1 MKLIYFAIF
10 YCNIQ
15 KASDGVSP
23 KHAGGDVQGDNVQGD
38 ETGER
43 LLQARRLTAAGMQ
56 RHAVGDLTQA
66 AAFYAQ
72 ALEIDPEQADAA
84 HYAGVAALQ
93 QGDGAGA
100 HGLLARA
107 VVLRPAFAE
116 ALVNLSGSLI
126 AAHDWRRAVACAAR
140 ALRLSPVAPIAWN
153 NLGQAL
159 RGAGDFVAAAGGFVR
174 ALELSPGFAQAEN
187 NLAETLLLRAER
199 LPEGEG
205 LPTAIE
211 LLRRALALQ
220 PSRTAT
226 AHKLV
231 CALDRQGEAL
241 RGAGMFYEAAALFE
255 TALRLAPG
263 VSEARYHLALTRLD
277 QGREDE
283 AEALLRETLRRD
295 PAADYARL
303 GLACLLRNRNDA
315 GPAGALRWRALARQV
330 LAAAPANG
338 EALYLLGLES
348 LDDGVPETGER
359 WWRRA
364 AAPESATADVYCNL
378 GHALHA
384 QGRLQQAETHYRQ
397 AAALDP
403 AHALTRWNLGLA
415 RLAQGD
421 YRQGWRLYEWR
432 WRLPGI
438 EDIQRPEPL
447 WRGEDLAGKS
457 ILLYAEQGLGDGIQ
471 FSRYAALIREKGARV
486 TLLCQPTLKRL
497 FDSLAGVDRLA
508 VSGEGVPACDYR
520 APLLSLPGVLQT
532 EAATIPATVPYLSV
546 DAGLC
551 DAWRRRLQS
560 PFRRS
565 IGVIWRSASKNSQAR
580 AMKAQDLAPL
590 FRLQGVRFI
599 GLQKDMPAEDAAF
612 VQGAANF
619 TDVSADL
626 HDFADT
632 AAAMTALDLVISIDT
647 AGLHLAGALG
657 RPVWAALPFSAEW
670 RWGLADVTPWYPGM
684 RLFRQ
689 PAPGDWA
696 AVAAAMAAAH

>member
-1 MKLIYFAIF
+1 
-10 YCNIQ
+10 
-15 KASDGVSP
+15 
-23 KHAGGDVQGDNVQGD
+23 VQGDNVQGD

-93 QGDGAGA
+93 QGDGARA

-126 AAHDWRRAVACAAR
+126 AAHDYHRAVTCADR
-140 ALRLSPVAPIAWN
+140 ALRLSPLAPIAWN

-159 RGAGDFVAAAGGFVR
+159 RGGGDFAAAAGGFVR

-199 LPEGEG
+199 LQEEGR
-205 LPTAIE
+205 LPTVIE

-231 CALDRQGEAL
+231 CALDRQGEVL
-241 RGAGMFYEAAALFE
+241 RRAGKFDQAAACFDA
-255 TALRLAPG
+255 ALRLAPG
-263 VSEARYHLALTRLD
+263 VSEARYHLALTRQD
-277 QGREDE
+277 QGRAVE

-303 GLACLLRNRNDA
+303 ALARLLRNRKGEA
-315 GPAGALRWRALARQV
+315 ATALQWRALARQV
-330 LAAAPANG
+330 LAATPANG
-338 EALYLLGLES
+338 EALYLLGLET
-348 LDDGVPETGER
+348 LDDGVPETGES
-359 WWRRA
+359 WWSRA
-364 AAPESATADVYCNL
+364 AALGPASADVCCNL
-378 GHALHA
+378 GHARHA
-384 QGRLQQAETHYRQ
+384 QGRLQEAEADYRK

-403 AHALTRWNLGLA
+403 AHVLTRWNLGLA

-421 YRQGWRLYEWR
+421 YRRGWRLYETR
-432 WRLPGI
+432 RELHGV
-438 EDIQRPEPL
+438 EDIRRPEPL

-457 ILLYAEQGLGDGIQ
+457 ILLYAEQGLGDSIQ
-471 FSRYAALIREKGARV
+471 FSRYAALIRRKGARV
-486 TLLCQPTLKRL
+486 TLLCQPALKRL
-497 FDSLAGVDRLA
+497 FTSLPGADRLA
-508 VSGEGVPACDYR
+508 ASGEDVPVCDYR
-520 APLLSLPGVLQT
+520 APLLSLPARLET
-532 EAATIPATVPYLSV
+532 DATTIPAAVPYLSA

-551 DAWRRRLQS
+551 DTWRRRLTVVS
-560 PFRRS
+560 GRK
-565 IGVIWRSASKNSQAR
+565 IGLIWRSASKNSRAR
-580 AMKAQDLAPL
+580 TMTAQDWAPL
-590 FRLQGVRFI
+590 LRLQDNRFI
-599 GLQKDMPAEDAAF
+599 GLQKDMPAQDAAF
-612 VQGAANF
+612 LQGAANF
-619 TDVSADL
+619 TDISTDL

-632 AAAMTALDLVISIDT
+632 AAAMAALDLVISIDT

-657 RPVWAALPFSAEW
+657 RPAWAALPFSGEW
-670 RWGLADVTPWYPGM
+670 RWGLSDRTPWYPGM

-689 PAPGDWA
+689 PTPGDWA
-696 AVAAAMAAAH
+696 AVTDGMAAALAAGL